1 MGKKIKQFISLDQE
15 QIPFTKRDGF
25 WAAAHPLERRA
36 VPVLIG
42 CILLCSAV
50 YMYFVM
56 TSVMDVAARE
66 EISIESTK
74 LSAEVASLEAQ
85 YLSRTNSITEA
96 YAKNRGFVS
105 LSDRTFVQEETG
117 LSLNTVR

>member
-1 MGKKIKQFISLDQE
+1 MGRKIKQFISLDQTE
-15 QIPFTKRDGF
+15 LPFTKRDGF
-25 WAAAHPLERRA
+25 WAAAHPLERKA
-36 VPVLIG
+36 VPVLAV
-42 CILLCSAV
+42 CVLLCSAV

-66 EISIESTK
+66 TLSMQATK

-96 YAKNRGFVS
+96 YARAHGFVS
-105 LSDRTFVQEETG
+105 LSDRSFIQQANG
-117 LSLNTVR
+117 LSLNTAR